1 MDIVRMAGS
10 PRMTIF
16 QAIADPTRRALLY
29 ALREG
34 EQPVSVLM
42 EPFDVTQSAIS
53 QHLAVLK
60 DVGLVTQR
68 RVGRQRYYKLCTVPL
83 EALAAWLAL
92 FVGPI
97 TAHPAQHPKPLSSD
111 AAATTLTTRPTTRP

>member
-1 MDIVRMAGS
+1 MAGS
-10 PRMTIF
+10 SRMTIF

-83 EALAAWLAL
+83 EALASWLAL

-97 TAHPAQHPKPLSSD
+97 TAYPPQHPNRVSSD
-111 AAATTLTTRPTTRP
+111 AHATRLKTRPASRPQQP

>member
-1 MDIVRMAGS
+1 MSSARSRI
-10 PRMTIF
+10 TIF

-34 EQPVSVLM
+34 EKPVSALL
-42 EPFDVTQSAIS
+42 EPFDITQSAIS

-68 RVGRQRYYKLCTVPL
+68 RVGRQRYYKLCTTPL

-92 FVGPI
+92 FVD
-97 TAHPAQHPKPLSSD
+97 K
-111 AAATTLTTRPTTRP
+111 RPGARYVSHHMSETP